1 MAHAGDAAFSWTSG
15 GVHPEVVAGVLVLGA
30 AWMGAWLI
38 RGERPARGRAV
49 AFFAG
54 LAVFVVAVT
63 GPLHD
68 AAERYLFSAHML
80 QHLLLT
86 LVGPPLLLAGTPAW
100 MGDAILGTGRRA
112 RVARA
117 LTRPVPAL
125 ILYSLALAGWHF
137 PGPYDAALTTPLWH
151 AVQHATLVTTATL
164 AWWPV
169 LGPSTVAPRVH
180 YGAQILYLFAL
191 GMPMTVVAAF
201 ITGADGLL
209 YTFYADAPR
218 LLPLDALE
226 DQRLGGVIMWVPAG
240 IIPLI
245 AFTAVFFRWAASE
258 REDAVE

>member
-1 MAHAGDAAFSWTSG
+1 MHA
-15 GVHPEVVAGVLVLGA
+15 EVLVGLLALGG
-30 AWMGAWLI
+30 AWMGAWLL
-38 RGERPARGRAV
+38 RRERPSRARAL

-54 LAVFVVAVT
+54 LAVFLGATT

-100 MGDAILGTGRRA
+100 MGDALLGRGLRA
-112 RVARA
+112 RAART
-117 LTRPVPAL
+117 LTRPLPAL
-125 ILYSLALAGWHF
+125 VLYSVALAGWHF
-137 PGPYDAALTTPLWH
+137 PGPYDAALTTPALH
-151 AVQHATLVTTATL
+151 ALQHATMVSTAVL

-169 LGPSTVAPRVH
+169 LGPSTVATPVH

-191 GMPMTVVAAF
+191 GMPMTVVAAM

-218 LLPLDALE
+218 VLPLDPLE
-226 DQRLGGVIMWVPAG
+226 DQRLGGLIMWVPAG
-240 IIPLI
+240 VIPLA
-245 AFTAVFFRWAASE
+245 AFTAVYFRWAAAE
-258 REDAVE
+258 REDAIE